1 MNKIKK
7 VGRIIFQVIILYLF
21 STLGSFIVELL
32 PFSFPG
38 SIAGLLILL
47 ACLLLKIIP
56 ANLIKDGAGFLLAF
70 LALFFVPATAGIM
83 DYPQLASLKGVFI
96 IIALIISTM
105 FTIVVAGKVCQYFES
120 KIVGEEL
127 K

>member
-1 MNKIKK
+1 
-7 VGRIIFQVIILYLF
+7 
-21 STLGSFIVELL
+21 
-32 PFSFPG
+32 
-38 SIAGLLILL
+38 
-47 ACLLLKIIP
+47 
-56 ANLIKDGAGFLLAF
+56 
-70 LALFFVPATAGIM
+70 M
-83 DYPQLASLKGVFI
+83 DYPQLASLKGIFI

>member
-7 VGRIIFQVIILYLF
+7 IGRIIFQVIILYLF

-83 DYPQLASLKGVFI
+83 DYPELASVTGVLT
-96 IIALIISTM
+96 IIALIVSTM

-120 KIVGEEL
+120 KIVGEEM

>member
-21 STLGSFIVELL
+21 STLGSFVEELL

-120 KIVGEEL
+120 KIVGEDL

>member
-1 MNKIKK
+1 MNKMKK

>member
-7 VGRIIFQVIILYLF
+7 VGRIIFQVIFFFFF

>member
-120 KIVGEEL
+120 KIVGEDL

>member
-21 STLGSFIVELL
+21 STLGSFVVELL

-120 KIVGEEL
+120 KIVGEDL

>member
-38 SIAGLLILL
+38 SIAGLLMLL

-83 DYPQLASLKGVFI
+83 DYPQLASLKGIFI

>member
-1 MNKIKK
+1 MNKIIKI
-7 VGRIIFQVIILYLF
+7 GQIIFQVIILYLF
-21 STLGSFIVELL
+21 SALGSFLVELL

-83 DYPQLASLKGVFI
+83 DYPQLASSKGVLI
-96 IIALIISTM
+96 VVALIISTM
-105 FTIVVAGKVCQYFES
+105 FTIIVAGKVCQYFEN
-120 KIVGEEL
+120 KIVGEEV

>member
-21 STLGSFIVELL
+21 STLGSFVVELL

-47 ACLLLKIIP
+47 ACLLLKILP

-120 KIVGEEL
+120 KIVGEDL

>member
-1 MNKIKK
+1 F
-7 VGRIIFQVIILYLF
+7 V
-21 STLGSFIVELL
+21 VELL

-47 ACLLLKIIP
+47 ACLLLKILP

-120 KIVGEEL
+120 KIVGEDL

>member
-83 DYPQLASLKGVFI
+83 DYPQLASLIGVFI

>member
-1 MNKIKK
+1 MNKMKK

-21 STLGSFIVELL
+21 STLGSFVVELL

-47 ACLLLKIIP
+47 ACLLLKILP